1 MATAPSTS
9 SHGGSVVPSRQ
20 SSSVKPWCAWT
31 PQLKVGGPALPAMAA
46 EMGDI
51 YHQMN
56 STHFWVSNVTAD
68 DEPASHRRG
77 RDKPPPPQRANL
89 NALLLGLTVATVS
102 AGMLLGLAS
111 LAARR
116 SVARRPRE
124 KAD

>member
-1 MATAPSTS
+1 MLFD
-9 SHGGSVVPSRQ
+9 GGWLDWAVVWAEILGIIW
-20 SSSVKPWCAWT
+20 V
-31 PQLKVGGPALPAMAA
+31 PALVFRLVFTAMAA

>member
-1 MATAPSTS
+1 
-9 SHGGSVVPSRQ
+9 
-20 SSSVKPWCAWT
+20 
-31 PQLKVGGPALPAMAA
+31 MAA